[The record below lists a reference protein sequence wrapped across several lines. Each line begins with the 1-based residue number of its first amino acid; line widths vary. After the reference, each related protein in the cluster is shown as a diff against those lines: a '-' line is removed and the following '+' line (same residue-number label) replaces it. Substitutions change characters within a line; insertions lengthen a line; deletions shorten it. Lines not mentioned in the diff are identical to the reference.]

1 MDMIVGNEYALL
13 VLLIYPKIISFA
25 N

>member
-1 MDMIVGNEYALL
+1 MNIIVDSEYALL

>member
-1 MDMIVGNEYALL
+1 MDMIVGSEYALL